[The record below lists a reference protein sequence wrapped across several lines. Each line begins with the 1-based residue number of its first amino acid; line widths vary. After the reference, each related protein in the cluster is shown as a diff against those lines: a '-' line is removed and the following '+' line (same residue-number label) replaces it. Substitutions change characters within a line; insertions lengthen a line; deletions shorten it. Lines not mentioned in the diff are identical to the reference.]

1 MNQCAT
7 ARARVFPRLLLR
19 QLSRM
24 HTNVHHSPRVPRR
37 SIDHEVVEDS
47 EPEREAL
54 RQTQRLERKRK
65 KLASMHPELADTAEK
80 SGPSKVIEISDESV
94 PASPLGKNLPPTS
107 PIGVIDI
114 SDSSASMSKPCEVV
128 NMDIVSLHSSM
139 SATNPSGTVGDA
151 TDMDIV
157 PHVAATHAAPP
168 SDLGH
173 SDDEEI
179 LPTLHLGH
187 FAFTNPRPLQT
198 RNFSSSAG
206 SNSDTQAK
214 ASKTGARSSSKR
226 LAGDF
231 SEAELKKLVKCV
243 SCDIAWTARKSGAQK
258 LVHIRSCAKK
268 NGFTDD
274 TVRILIRKEVDN
286 AANDAGPSKRKGKA
300 LEDAPTTRTT
310 LLEDV
315 VREAAPKRKGKRKET
330 VDALKSV
337 SETRETVLSRARML
351 LGSGLFSD
359 ENVQTQAFTTAPTI
373 APEPIQAF
381 GHSRLGQRQ
390 GSKLSLF
397 GEQDSDG
404 ELDLPPATQVFAPSK
419 LGAKPVTGTS
429 GRWGYESESECE
441 SSASASDMS
450 LARKSNQPLASF
462 PFSAKEVS
470 PRSPKATRNTSAAI
484 LPCPAQPGSD
494 EWDDDDAYVHY
505 DPELNKKP
513 FSKNI
518 VPTQKPK
525 ESPKTTRE
533 GRGTK
538 SPKSRRRAGT
548 LAETHS
554 FAVPATSKAK
564 RSRKKDDDEFGDS
577 WELELKDKIIKDRD
591 LHLRIL
597 RYEPINFEAFLQ
609 LATPAGE
616 IAGGRLKLKLRVF
629 WISRPSI
636 FMGRREDRAGDE

>member
-1 MNQCAT
+1 M
-7 ARARVFPRLLLR
+7 
-19 QLSRM
+19 
-24 HTNVHHSPRVPRR
+24 
-37 SIDHEVVEDS
+37 S
-47 EPEREAL
+47 E
-54 RQTQRLERKRK
+54 
-65 KLASMHPELADTAEK
+65 
-80 SGPSKVIEISDESV
+80 
-94 PASPLGKNLPPTS
+94 
-107 PIGVIDI
+107 
-114 SDSSASMSKPCEVV
+114 PCEVV

-231 SEAELKKLVKCV
+231 SEAELKKLVNTEKWGTK
-243 SCDIAWTARKSGAQK
+243 IGAHSVLCQEK
-258 LVHIRSCAKK
+258 W
-268 NGFTDD
+268 FTDD

-359 ENVQTQAFTTAPTI
+359 EN
-373 APEPIQAF
+373 AF

-462 PFSAKEVS
+462 PFSAKEAS
-470 PRSPKATRNTSAAI
+470 PRSPKRHGIRAPQFS
-484 LPCPAQPGSD
+484 LPCPTGSD

-505 DPELNKKP
+505 DPELNKSHFQRISSP
-513 FSKNI
+513 HRN
-518 VPTQKPK
+518 QG
-525 ESPKTTRE
+525 SPKTTRE

-548 LAETHS
+548 LAETDS
-554 FAVPATSKAK
+554 FAVPATP
-564 RSRKKDDDEFGDS
+564 RPREVGRKTTMN
-577 WELELKDKIIKDRD
+577 LV
-591 LHLRIL
+591 
-597 RYEPINFEAFLQ
+597 
-609 LATPAGE
+609 TAGN
-616 IAGGRLKLKLRVF
+616 
-629 WISRPSI
+629 SN
-636 FMGRREDRAGDE
+636 